1 MAAQWAPPNSANRNT
16 DISTASVTRYSPAP
30 EVHGRIASRPA
41 GPNQTLDTQLQT
53 SNATIPITDRAPKCS
68 TCSIGQLCL
77 PVGMSAQDVEKMD
90 ALVQDRV
97 RVRKGDT
104 LFRLGDPL
112 VALYAIR
119 FGTLKT
125 HVTMEDG
132 RSQVTGFYLPGEVV
146 GFDGLQQMKHTSDA
160 TALEDT
166 EVCVVRYDEMQRI
179 SASLPSL
186 QHQFMRLMSKEI
198 TQDQVM
204 LITLGSMRAEER
216 LAGFLVNL
224 SERLAARGYS
234 PSEFVLRMSR
244 EEIGSYLG
252 LKLETVSRLFSRFAE
267 AGLIQVRQ
275 RHVKLIDMA
284 GIRQVFGRG
293 C

>member
-1 MAAQWAPPNSANRNT
+1 
-16 DISTASVTRYSPAP
+16 
-30 EVHGRIASRPA
+30 
-41 GPNQTLDTQLQT
+41 
-53 SNATIPITDRAPKCS
+53 
-68 TCSIGQLCL
+68 
-77 PVGMSAQDVEKMD
+77 MD

-179 SASLPSL
+179 SSSLPSL

-275 RHVKLIDMA
+275 RHVKLIDMT
-284 GIRQVFGRG
+284 GIRQVFGRS

>member
-1 MAAQWAPPNSANRNT
+1 MLTSIPVSEH
-16 DISTASVTRYSPAP
+16 SP
-30 EVHGRIASRPA
+30 R
-41 GPNQTLDTQLQT
+41 
-53 SNATIPITDRAPKCS
+53 CS
-68 TCSIGQLCL
+68 TCSLGQLCL
-77 PVGMSAQDVEKMD
+77 PVGMTAQDLQKMD
-90 ALVQDRV
+90 ALVQDRI
-97 RVRKGDT
+97 RVRKGET
-104 LFRLGDPL
+104 LYRLGEPL
-112 VALYAIR
+112 TAVYAVR

-146 GFDGLQQMKHTSDA
+146 GLDGFAEMQHASDA

-166 EVCVVRYDEMQRI
+166 EVCVVRYDEMQTL

-224 SERLAARGYS
+224 SERLRARGYS

-267 AGLIQVRQ
+267 AGLIQIRQ
-275 RHVKLIDMA
+275 RHVKLVDMD
-284 GIRQVFGRG
+284 GIKQLVGKS

>member
-1 MAAQWAPPNSANRNT
+1 MLNPIPLNDT
-16 DISTASVTRYSPAP
+16 STR
-30 EVHGRIASRPA
+30 
-41 GPNQTLDTQLQT
+41 
-53 SNATIPITDRAPKCS
+53 CS
-68 TCSIGQLCL
+68 TCSLGQLCL
-77 PVGMSAQDVEKMD
+77 PVGMSASDVEKMD
-90 ALVQDRV
+90 SLVQERI
-97 RVRKGDT
+97 RVRKGETLYRMGDT
-104 LFRLGDPL
+104 LTA
-112 VALYAIR
+112 VYAVR

-125 HVTMEDG
+125 HLTMEDG
-132 RSQVTGFYLPGEVV
+132 RSQISGFYLPGEVV
-146 GFDGLQQMKHTSDA
+146 GFDGLTDMRHGSDA
-160 TALEDT
+160 TALEDA
-166 EVCVVRYDEMQRI
+166 EVCVVRYDELQTL
-179 SASLPSL
+179 SAALPSL

-198 TQDQVM
+198 TQDQMM

-267 AGLIQVRQ
+267 AGLIQIRQ
-275 RHVKLIDMA
+275 RHVKLVDMQ
-284 GIRQVFGRG
+284 GIRQIVGRS